1 MKHTQK
7 IFWTITVGFSILFQS
22 GCKDN
27 NDNSNPKSSTSRI
40 YIAGFEYESSESIAL
55 WNNISGTTFRT
66 ILNSDMST
74 NGEAFSVYVEGNDVY
89 VAGYEQADGEKGV
102 TGGNVARLLFWPS
115 IVGTYLNANEAI
127 QAADSRTVHLAN
139 IMRNKNCEVPK

>member
-89 VAGYEQADGEKGV
+89 VAGYEQADGEKGAAV
-102 TGGNVARLLFWPS
+102 VWKNGIATNARIL
-115 IVGTYLNANEAI
+115 
-127 QAADSRTVHLAN
+127 DSKSVSATFLCCTFSN
-139 IMRNKNCEVPK
+139 L